1 MIQKTQMTNEK
12 ATKARSKL
20 ATPGKAG
27 MTKASSGSVDRQT
40 LGAWFDDTLTPQ
52 HFKDYCPNGLQ
63 IQGASR
69 VRLLACAV
77 TASINAIEA
86 AREQGAQA
94 LLVHH
99 GYFWRGE
106 DPRLV
111 GIKHKRIQL
120 LLKHN
125 INLFAFHLPL
135 DVHPTLGN
143 NAQMGARLG
152 WTVDERFGDQDLI
165 CATRLRVPITAA
177 QLAKSLKGQ
186 LKQAPLLVGDLSRS
200 IRRIAWCTGGA
211 QDSLQEAIDAGCD
224 AFVSGEIS
232 ERTTHL
238 AREAGVIYAAA
249 GHHATERFGVQALAQ
264 AASEALGVAWC
275 FVDDPNPV

>member
-1 MIQKTQMTNEK
+1 MTNEK
-12 ATKARSKL
+12 AMKARPNRVLASKI
-20 ATPGKAG
+20 GKAKD
-27 MTKASSGSVDRQT
+27 TIGSVDRQI
-40 LGAWFDDTLTPQ
+40 LSAWFDDTLSPQ

-69 VRLLACAV
+69 VKLLACAV

-106 DPRLV
+106 DPCVV
-111 GIKHKRIQL
+111 GIKHRRIQL

-125 INLFAFHLPL
+125 ISLFAYHLPL

-143 NAQMGARLG
+143 NAQLGARLG
-152 WTVDERFGDQDLI
+152 WAVDERFGEQNLI
-165 CATRLRVPITAA
+165 CATQLKAPIQAA
-177 QLAKSLKGQ
+177 QLAQILKRQ
-186 LKQAPLLVGDLSRS
+186 LKQAPLLVGDLNRS
-200 IRRIAWCTGGA
+200 VQRIAWCTGGA
-211 QDSLQEAIDAGCD
+211 QDSLQDAINAGCD

-238 AREAGVIYAAA
+238 ARETGVIYAAA
-249 GHHATERFGVQALAQ
+249 GHHATERFGVQALAR

>member
-1 MIQKTQMTNEK
+1 MTNK
-12 ATKARSKL
+12 QTARANTTPALSKQSL
-20 ATPGKAG
+20 EAKVAPKW
-27 MTKASSGSVDRQT
+27 VERQA
-40 LGAWFDDTLTPQ
+40 LRKWFDDTLSPG

-63 IQGASR
+63 IQGAAQ
-69 VRLLACAV
+69 VKLIACAV
-77 TASINAIEA
+77 TASLKAIEA
-86 AREQGAQA
+86 AAELGAQA

-106 DPRLV
+106 DPCLV
-111 GIKHKRIQL
+111 GIKYQRIQL

-143 NAQMGARLG
+143 NAQLGARLG
-152 WTVDERFGDQDLI
+152 WTTDERFGDQNLI
-165 CATRLRVPITAA
+165 CATRLNAPIDVTSF
-177 QLAKSLKGQ
+177 AKNLKRH
-186 LKQAPLLVGDLSRS
+186 LKHAPLMVGDLTRKVQ
-200 IRRIAWCTGGA
+200 RIAWCTGGA
-211 QDSLQEAIDAGCD
+211 QDSLQEAIEAGCD

-238 AREAGVIYAAA
+238 AREAGVVYAAA
-249 GHHATERFGVQALAQ
+249 GHHATERFGVQALAK
-264 AASEALGVAWC
+264 AASEALDLSWC

>member
-1 MIQKTQMTNEK
+1 MVQKTQKTIK
-12 ATKARSKL
+12 RASSARSP
-20 ATPGKAG
+20 ARARVG
-27 MTKASSGSVDRQT
+27 VDRQV
-40 LGAWFDDTLTPQ
+40 LGQWLDDTLSPR

-63 IQGASR
+63 IQGAKQIK
-69 VRLLACAV
+69 LLACAV
-77 TASINAIEA
+77 TASVNAIEA
-86 AREQGAQA
+86 AVEQGAQA

-106 DPRLV
+106 DPCVV
-111 GIKHKRIQL
+111 GIKHRRIQL

-135 DVHPTLGN
+135 DVHASLGN
-143 NAQMGARLG
+143 NAQLGARLG
-152 WTVDERFGDQDLI
+152 WACDQRFGDQNLI
-165 CATRLRVPITAA
+165 CATSLQTPIDAPS
-177 QLAKSLKGQ
+177 LAKNLKRSL
-186 LKQAPLLVGDLSRS
+186 ARTPLLVGDLTRP

-224 AFVSGEIS
+224 AYVSGEIS

-249 GHHATERFGVQALAQ
+249 GHHATERFGVQALAK
-264 AASEALGVAWC
+264 AASEALALDWS
-275 FVDDPNPV
+275 FIDDPNPV